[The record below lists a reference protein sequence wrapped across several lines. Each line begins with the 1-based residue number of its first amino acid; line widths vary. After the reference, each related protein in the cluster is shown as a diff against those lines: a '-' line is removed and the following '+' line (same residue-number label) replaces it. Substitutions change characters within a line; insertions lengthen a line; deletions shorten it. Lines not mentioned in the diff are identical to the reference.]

1 MGEFEERCEELR
13 FGTRLIFR
21 ELNDPWGHIA
31 ARLPRSDARQG
42 FVLKHVRVAPPPADP
57 NSIMVFDYDGN
68 LLEGERIIPWEIP
81 IYVEIFKTR
90 PEVESVIH
98 THPHA
103 AVGLSMGG
111 KTVYAISQQS
121 WRFGHGIPVFPGDF
135 INTPE
140 LGSDLAKA
148 LGQAPAVLMKGH
160 GAVTVGQNIGDAVQ
174 NTLFLEQ
181 AAKQQIWAASVGQAE
196 RLEDRL
202 IHWHGDK
209 PINDAQLAVWYTK
222 MHFERHGGDGQ
233 HLHEE

>member
-1 MGEFEERCEELR
+1 
-13 FGTRLIFR
+13 
-21 ELNDPWGHIA
+21 
-31 ARLPRSDARQG
+31 
-42 FVLKHVRVAPPPADP
+42 
-57 NSIMVFDYDGN
+57 MVFDYDGN

-90 PEVESVIH
+90 PNVESVIH

-111 KTVYAISQQS
+111 KTIYAISQQT

-135 INTPE
+135 INTAE
-140 LGSDLAKA
+140 LGADLAKA
-148 LGQAPAVLMKGH
+148 LGDGPAVLLKGH

-181 AAKQQIWAASVGQAE
+181 AAKQQIWAATVGQAE
-196 RLEDRL
+196 MLEDRL

-222 MHFERHGGDGQ
+222 MHFEQHGGDGK